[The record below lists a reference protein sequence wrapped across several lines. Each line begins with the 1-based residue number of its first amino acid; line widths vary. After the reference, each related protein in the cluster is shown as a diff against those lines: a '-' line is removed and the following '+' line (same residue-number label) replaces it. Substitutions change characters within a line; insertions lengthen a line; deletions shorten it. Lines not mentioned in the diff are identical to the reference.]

1 MNFLHLLLSLLSSLE
16 IDAATSLLLTPIRK
30 LPTSF
35 KDVCPGPAGRL
46 YPAAAPANLPA
57 APRFLRCAVLSGRAL
72 PGAPLVS

>member
-35 KDVCPGPAGRL
+35 KDVCFVFHCKR
-46 YPAAAPANLPA
+46 
-57 APRFLRCAVLSGRAL
+57 
-72 PGAPLVS
+72 VSTGTYVTDKHQKCLM